1 MFILTHETTEDHL
14 TLSDSGLYTF
24 LSNMM
29 VTFYKLYY
37 CVYSIQKRDMMKQ
50 KTELAGSH
58 HPWRSISE
66 LFLKLSWLK
75 KIFEN
80 KFQNKL
86 E

>member
-1 MFILTHETTEDHL
+1 
-14 TLSDSGLYTF
+14 
-24 LSNMM
+24 
-29 VTFYKLYY
+29 
-37 CVYSIQKRDMMKQ
+37 MMKQ

-58 HPWRSISE
+58 HPWKSISE